1 MILHMTELRN
11 QIFKVFKMVDDGE
24 DVTIIKKDTNRR
36 YKIIPVKEKTKRD
49 IVKIA
54 EEMGKIGL
62 KSMSVK
68 EMKKIFESRYE

>member
-1 MILHMTELRN
+1 M
-11 QIFKVFKMVDDGE
+11 
-24 DVTIIKKDTNRR
+24 TIIKKDTNKR
-36 YKIIPVKEKTKRD
+36 YKIVAVKEKAKRD

-68 EMKKIFESRYE
+68 EMKKILETRYE